1 MNEVIICSLS
11 EALMDETVK
20 FISSFQSVDESFVA
34 WLGYSPEEIRAQLS
48 AEDQPFKE
56 RCLIA
61 VDRGVVCGFLG
72 IYLVEEQAIA
82 RLLGP
87 FISHQNNWLNIALDL
102 LKALQAKIPAYVNKA
117 KVAFYGAN
125 EKCKQLYAPNHFT
138 LYNAEKTLIMRRE
151 GFTCSNKVKNKEIN
165 IRSYQPT
172 DFDKFIQLHPKEA
185 YFTGAEVIS
194 RLNQYHRLVVA
205 ELDHN
210 IIGYVYF
217 EMLLSDGFTEICF
230 LNVSPEF
237 RNRAIGSL
245 LISEAINEAFKIDGI
260 NHIEIS
266 VRVNNEGAE
275 RLYLRT
281 GFTEKN
287 VVIALQR
294 DLTLYPWGDFT

>member
-1 MNEVIICSLS
+1 MNEIIITSLS
-11 EALMDETVK
+11 EELMDETVK
-20 FISSFQSVDESFVA
+20 FISSFQSVEESFVA

-48 AEDQPFKE
+48 AENQPFKE

-72 IYLVEEQAIA
+72 IYLVEEQAIV

-87 FISHQNNWLNIALDL
+87 YIAQQNHWINIALDL
-102 LKALQAKIPAYVNKA
+102 LKALQPKIPAYVHKA

-125 EKCKQLYAPNHFT
+125 VNCKQLYAPNHFT

-151 GFTCSNKVKNKEIN
+151 GFTSSQKVMNQEFN
-165 IRSYQPT
+165 IRAYQPT
-172 DFDKFIQLHPKEA
+172 DFDKFIQIHPTDA

-205 ELDHN
+205 ELDDC
-210 IIGYVYF
+210 IIGYVYS
-217 EMLLSDGFTEICF
+217 EMLLSDGFAEICF

-237 RNRAIGSL
+237 RNRSIGSL
-245 LISEAINEAFKIDGI
+245 LISEAINEAFRLDWI

-275 RLYLRT
+275 RLYVRT

-294 DLTLYPWGDFT
+294 DLNLYPWGDFT

>member
-1 MNEVIICSLS
+1 MNEIIISSLS
-11 EALMDETVK
+11 EELMDETVK
-20 FISSFQSVDESFVA
+20 FISSFQSVDENFVA
-34 WLGYSPEEIRAQLS
+34 WLGYSPEEIRSQLG
-48 AEDQPFKE
+48 AETQPFKE

-72 IYLVEEQAIA
+72 IHLSEEHSIA

-87 FISHQNNWLNIALDL
+87 YVSLQKNWSDIALDL
-102 LKALQAKIPAYVNKA
+102 LKALKAKIPAHFSLV
-117 KVAFYGAN
+117 KVAFYAAN
-125 EKCKQLYAPNHFT
+125 VNCKQLYATNHFA
-138 LYNAEKTLIMRRE
+138 LYNAEKTLMLNSK
-151 GFTCSNKVKNKEIN
+151 GFTNSQKVINKQIN
-165 IRSYQPT
+165 FRSYQPT
-172 DFDKFIQLHPKEA
+172 DYDKFIQIHPTAA

-205 ELDHN
+205 ELDN
-210 IIGYVYF
+210 CIIGYVYF
-217 EMLLSDGFTEICF
+217 EMLLSDGFAEICF

-237 RNRAIGSL
+237 RNRSIGSL
-245 LISEAINEAFKIDGI
+245 LMSEAVNEAFKLNWI

-281 GFTEKN
+281 GFKEKN

-294 DLTLYPWGDFT
+294 DLNLFPWGDFT